1 MLKHLR
7 LNPSRCHSTSAVLT
21 LVLWITVTGQLVAQS
36 SEVRDHFESRVRP
49 ILVRAC
55 YDCHSGAS
63 TALKGGLRLDFRDG
77 WVQGGDSGPAI
88 VPGDSDASLLVAAIR
103 QEGLEMPP
111 GKSLRKE
118 EVQAIEQWIKD
129 GAWDPRDTP
138 PDPAQ
143 VAEETFDAIYD
154 ERMQWWSLQPVAEVT
169 VPETTSLDVS
179 NHSPAAADIDRFLL
193 SRLEQDGLTFSPPAE
208 PSTLLRRAHLSLT
221 GLPPSESDLEQ
232 FLAAPVEQAW
242 PAHVDRLLASPHFGE
257 RWARHW
263 MDVVRYTDTYG
274 YEWDMPAKG
283 AFRFRDYL
291 IRAFNSDVGFDQ
303 LIREQV
309 AGDLLPQP
317 RRNSADG
324 INESLIGPMF
334 YQMGEKRHGDSA
346 EFNGI
351 HQEMLDNK
359 IDAFGKAFL
368 ACTISCARC
377 HDHKL
382 DAVSQKD
389 YYALAGL
396 LISSRWI
403 TNTIDL
409 PDRNA
414 TVLQKLSDLKR
425 QMRPH
430 LASQW
435 RSAVDAI
442 SVESMKQLVDAA
454 KPAAMEHP
462 LFVWADMSPQ
472 FADGADK
479 GPANAWLNLRS
490 RYDAETERRAA
501 ENKTHFEVVADFRDG
516 IPAGWS
522 VDGTGTLDRVA
533 RGDFVVVLQG
543 ESVVQSVLMGG
554 LATNALSPRLNG
566 AVRTPWTRTIGPGHL
581 SFEVAGGDFAAV
593 RTVVDNAFLTERQQY
608 LNDALPKWKRVDS
621 LSGLADRN
629 VYIEFA
635 TKTSNPN
642 FPPRVGLG
650 GACSEEQA
658 ADPKSWFQLVR
669 VVKHSASFSPHDEL
683 LRFRP
688 LLQKNAPASLQ
699 ELRDHYCEILQ
710 SAVTRWEREQA
721 TDEDIQW
728 INGML
733 SSGLLSA
740 DALSLGK
747 DSPLASLRDQYRTT
761 EQQIRA
767 PETVNGMADVDPAID
782 YRLNVRGD
790 YDNQGDAVPHGAPQ
804 FLFDVCGQP
813 KPTDAKFNRLQL
825 AELIASEKNPL
836 TARVYVNRVWHWLF
850 GQGLVST
857 VDDFGQAGQH
867 PSHPELLDYLAD
879 RFMQN
884 GWSTKTLVRDIL
896 LTRAWQQSQATTAI
910 ALQKDPT
917 NRLLHH
923 FAVQRLDAESLRD
936 SMLSVSGRLDRTVFG
951 PTTNPWRLSE
961 DAQKRLFSG
970 PLDGLGRRSI
980 YTRITIME
988 PPRFLATFNQPAPKI
1003 PTGRRDVSNT
1013 PAQSLTLLNDPFVSD
1028 QAEIW
1033 ARELITRKDSSPDTR
1048 IQHMFLKAFSRPAT
1062 SEETSRWAQAAR
1074 EIAVEQG
1081 LSEAAILNDTGLW
1094 KALAHAVF
1102 NTKEFLYVR

>member
-1 MLKHLR
+1 MV
-7 LNPSRCHSTSAVLT
+7 A
-21 LVLWITVTGQLVAQS
+21 LWTAVTGQLSAQS
-36 SEVRDHFESRVRP
+36 PEIRDHFERRVRP

-55 YDCHSGAS
+55 YECHSGAS
-63 TALKGGLRLDFRDG
+63 AALKGGLRLDFRGG
-77 WVQGGDSGPAI
+77 WIQGGDSGPAI
-88 VPGDSDASLLVAAIR
+88 VPGDPDASLLMAALR
-103 QEGLEMPP
+103 HEGLEMPP
-111 GKSLRKE
+111 GKSLRRE
-118 EVQAIEQWIKD
+118 ELQAIEQWIKD

-143 VAEETFDAIYD
+143 VADETFDAIYD
-154 ERMQWWSLQPVAEVT
+154 ERMQWWSLQPVAKVM
-169 VPETTSLDVS
+169 VPEIPSNEVS
-179 NHSPAAADIDRFLL
+179 SQTLVAADIDRFLL
-193 SRLEQDGLTFSPPAE
+193 SRLEQQGLTFSASAD
-208 PSTLLRRAHLSLT
+208 PSALLRRAHLSLT
-221 GLPPSESDLEQ
+221 GLPPSESDVEK
-232 FLAAPVEQAW
+232 FLAAPMDQAW
-242 PAHVDRLLASPHFGE
+242 PALVDRLLASSHFGE

-291 IRAFNSDVGFDQ
+291 VRAFNSDVGFDQ
-303 LIREQV
+303 LVREQI
-309 AGDLLPQP
+309 AGDLLPEP
-317 RRNSADG
+317 RQNSVEG

-368 ACTISCARC
+368 ASTISCARC

-414 TVLQKLSDLKR
+414 TVVQQLSDLKL

-430 LASQW
+430 LAAQW
-435 RSAVDAI
+435 RSAVDAT
-442 SVESMKQLVDAA
+442 SVESMKQLADTT

-462 LFVWADMSPQ
+462 LFVWADMSPH

-479 GPANAWLNLRS
+479 DPATTWSNLRS
-490 RYDAETERRAA
+490 RYETETERRTT

-516 IPAGWS
+516 VPAGWS
-522 VDGTGTLDRVA
+522 VDGTGTLQRVA
-533 RGDFVVVLQG
+533 RGDFVVSLQG
-543 ESVVQSVLMGG
+543 ESVVQSVLPGG

-566 AVRTPWTRTIGPGHL
+566 ALRTPWTRTIGTGHL

-608 LNDALPKWKRVDS
+608 LNNALPEWKQVDS
-621 LSGLADRN
+621 LGGLAERN

-658 ADPKSWFQLVR
+658 ADPQSWFQVVR
-669 VVKHSASFSPHDEL
+669 AVKHSAPFSPHDEL

-699 ELRDHYCEILQ
+699 ELRDHYCETLQ
-710 SAVTRWEREQA
+710 SAVTRWEHEQA

-728 INGML
+728 INWILG
-733 SSGLLSA
+733 SGLLSA
-740 DALSLGK
+740 DALSVGN
-747 DSPLASLRDQYRTT
+747 DSAIANLRDQYRTT
-761 EQQIRA
+761 EQQIRV
-767 PETVNGMADVDPAID
+767 PETVNGMADLDPAID

-790 YDNQGDAVPHGAPQ
+790 YDQLGDAVPHGAPQ
-804 FLFDVCGQP
+804 FLFDVSGQL
-813 KPTDAKFNRLQL
+813 KPTESTFNRLKL

-836 TARVYVNRVWHWLF
+836 TARVYVNRIWHWLF
-850 GQGLVST
+850 GQGLVLT
-857 VDDFGQAGQH
+857 VDDFGQAGEH

-884 GWSTKTLVRDIL
+884 GWSTKTLVRNIL
-896 LTRAWQQSQATTAI
+896 LTRAWQQSQVTTADS
-910 ALQKDPT
+910 LQKDPT

-923 FAVQRLDAESLRD
+923 FAVRRLDAETLRD
-936 SMLSVSGRLDRTVFG
+936 SMLTVSGRLDRTVFG
-951 PTTNPWRLSE
+951 PTTNPWRLNE

-1028 QAEIW
+1028 QAEFW
-1033 ARELITRKDSSPDTR
+1033 ARELIARQDSSSDTR
-1048 IQHMFLKAFSRPAT
+1048 IQHMFLKAFSRRAT

-1074 EIAVEQG
+1074 EIAAEQG
-1081 LSEAAILNDTGLW
+1081 LSEGEMLRDQGLW
-1094 KALAHAVF
+1094 KTLAHSVF